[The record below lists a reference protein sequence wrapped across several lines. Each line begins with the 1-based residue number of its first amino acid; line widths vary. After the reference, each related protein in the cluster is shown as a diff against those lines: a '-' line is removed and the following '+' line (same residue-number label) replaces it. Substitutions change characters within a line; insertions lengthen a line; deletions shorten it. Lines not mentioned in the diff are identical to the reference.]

1 MEQIK
6 DFYNII
12 IETNNNNSLN
22 EHTFFQIIKLWYNNI
37 FTIKTK
43 YDNSLITLNANNF
56 IMNKDIYVFN
66 YMTGY
71 KIEQTEKIEKDDI
84 NKRLI
89 ISNNNNVF
97 KYLCLKFHSLNERHI
112 NFKNVLNKHNKRIFG
127 LILMFYVR
135 INASLTLNTNFFG
148 EYFINEVNKLC
159 GDDFILNRNKKIV
172 CISVLDDK
180 PYTYQIGY
188 RYLLFDKKDNLI
200 SVNTISDINDDPD
213 L

>member
-56 IMNKDIYVFN
+56 IMNKDIYIFN

-159 GDDFILNRNKKIV
+159 GDDFI
-172 CISVLDDK
+172 VLIPLVILMMILICK
-180 PYTYQIGY
+180 S
-188 RYLLFDKKDNLI
+188 LFI
-200 SVNTISDINDDPD
+200 
-213 L
+213 